1 MKQDSFVAKV
11 TRRMSAWKLEF
22 TTGFLWW
29 FVGNIPSHTVR
40 NFFYRLSGVKIGNG
54 STLHMMARIYDPHH
68 ITIGNDTIIGEKAT
82 LDGRRQLSDS
92 DGELIIGDHV
102 DVASE
107 VMFWTSQ
114 HDIHDADFKAIE
126 KKIIVDDYVFI
137 GPRSIIL
144 PGVKIGKGAVV
155 AAGSVVTKDVPDFT
169 IVAGVPAQKISE
181 RKNQDLNYKLGR
193 YRLFQ

>member
-1 MKQDSFVAKV
+1 MKQGSFGAKV
-11 TRRMSAWKLEF
+11 IRRMSAWKLEF

-29 FVGNIPSHTVR
+29 FVGFIPSHTIR
-40 NFFYRLSGVKIGNG
+40 NFFYRCSGVKIGKG
-54 STLHMMARIYDPHH
+54 STIHMMLRIYDPRH

-82 LDGRRQLSDS
+82 LDGRRQLPNSQ
-92 DGELIIGDHV
+92 GELIIGNHV

-114 HDIHDADFKAIE
+114 HDIHDADFNAIE
-126 KKIIVDDYVFI
+126 KKIVVEDYVFI

-144 PGVKIGKGAVV
+144 PGVNIGKGAVV

-169 IVAGVPAQKISE
+169 IVAGIPAQKISE
-181 RKNQDLNYKLGR
+181 RKNKDLNYKLGR